1 MRALRKK
8 SHKNFKYIRFCWSS
22 EVPKAHWLVNTCHM
36 TCKCPIVSYAWF
48 QSIVHSNHAL
58 KFLPPGARL
67 YCHMSNVMWTS
78 KLTSLF
84 LRKTHLLNSNHQN
97 GHLHNFE
104 MIGVVHY
111 TYCRDMTNSN
121 ENDIVAFLIFD
132 ICDLSWQ
139 QTNISSVH

>member
-1 MRALRKK
+1 
-8 SHKNFKYIRFCWSS
+8 
-22 EVPKAHWLVNTCHM
+22 M

-84 LRKTHLLNSNHQN
+84 LCKTHLLNSNHQN

-139 QTNISSVH
+139 QTNIEFKICQWVDSNRGPLVSETTTLTIEPQPTAPA